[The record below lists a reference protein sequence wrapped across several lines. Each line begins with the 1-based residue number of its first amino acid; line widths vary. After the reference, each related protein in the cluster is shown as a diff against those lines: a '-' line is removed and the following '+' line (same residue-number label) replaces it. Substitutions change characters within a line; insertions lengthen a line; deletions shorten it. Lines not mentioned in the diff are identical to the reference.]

1 MDLNAH
7 EPRRDVLRTEKSK
20 GKQTNKKSTSDLA
33 KTLLRW
39 RAHEPWAGRNIY
51 KQISDKGLVS
61 RIYRSLYS
69 LIKKKQQQQKSNHAA
84 FKNG

>member
-20 GKQTNKKSTSDLA
+20 GKQTNKKNTSDLA

-69 LIKKKQQQQKSNHAA
+69 LIKKKATTTKIKPCS
-84 FKNG
+84 F